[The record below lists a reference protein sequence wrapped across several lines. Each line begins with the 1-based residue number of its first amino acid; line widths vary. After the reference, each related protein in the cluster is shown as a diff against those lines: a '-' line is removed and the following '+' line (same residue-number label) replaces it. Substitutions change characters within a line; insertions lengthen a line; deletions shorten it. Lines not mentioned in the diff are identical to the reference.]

1 MEPRN
6 ASNSA
11 RLGFRV
17 QNAAASREADID
29 IFDVIGDPWDGTT
42 AKDFVQELRS
52 LDADRINLHIN
63 SPGGYVNDGLAMYN
77 AIQQH
82 SAEVVAFIESQA
94 SSAASFVAMAADKVV
109 IAKNAKMFIH
119 DAQGFGL
126 GNAADFRSLADMLD
140 EESANIAAIY
150 DAKAGGGVQKWRD
163 AMQSDNGF
171 GTTYRGQAAV
181 DAGLADEVMSVPN
194 KNVEPMRAVAHAPE
208 PKNED
213 AEYDLSAIK
222 TAGRRPTPALR
233 SLESLLSALPL
244 KEAVQAGSSSANGG
258 NNG

>member
-17 QNAAASREADID
+17 QNVASAREADID

-52 LDADRINLHIN
+52 LDVDRINLHIN

-119 DAQGFGL
+119 DAQGLGV

-150 DAKAGGGVQKWRD
+150 DAKAGGGTKKWRD
-163 AMQSDNGF
+163 AMQADNGF
-171 GTTYRGQAAV
+171 GTTYRGKAAV
-181 DAGLADEVMSVPN
+181 DAGLADEVMAVPSR
-194 KNVEPMRAVAHAPE
+194 NVEQLQPVAKADEPDILDALKNLPPLAEHAGYKKPV
-208 PKNED
+208 P
-213 AEYDLSAIK
+213 DLTGLFEK
-222 TAGRRPTPALR
+222 H
-233 SLESLLSALPL
+233 PL
-244 KEAVQAGSSSANGG
+244 KVGG
-258 NNG
+258 K